1 MSEAPQ
7 SLPALHR
14 AREIAYQHQHAEI
27 LPEHLL
33 VALVQSDNDARALLS
48 DMASPARAQGIFNK
62 ISYFLATDSRV
73 KRGEIG
79 GFPQNS
85 LAIENIVRRAKVVA
99 QREQRA
105 IPNGPDL
112 LYSIAAEPCFASL
125 TLQEGGMTAQSIEDH
140 RANQVARNAV
150 ADGAEDKRPAL
161 QKFAVNL
168 NAQARAGKIDP
179 VIGRDAEISSLVIT
193 LGRRRKCN
201 ALLAGEAGV
210 GKTAIAEGLARK
222 IVAGEVPEYLRGKEI
237 YALDMGALV
246 AGAKY
251 RGDFEERLKAVLAEA
266 EANKAIL
273 FIDEIHTVIGAG
285 SASGGTMD
293 AANLM
298 KPALSRGN
306 IQVIGATTTDECRKI
321 FEKDAALARRF
332 QKVQVGEPSVGQ
344 TIDILKGLK
353 KQYESHHG
361 VRYTESALQAA
372 AELSARFIRDRQLPD
387 KAIDIIDEAGSEQ
400 RSAPAGKR
408 RKTIDAAVIGNL
420 VARIA
425 NIPAQTVKGDEREKL
440 RTLGDDMKS
449 VVFGQDA
456 AIDAVAAA
464 VKMNRSGLGKTDK
477 PVGSFLFN
485 GPTGVGKTEVAKQLA
500 QCLGVDLVRFDMS
513 EYMEKHAVSRLIGA
527 PPGYVGYDQ
536 GGLLTE
542 AISKKPHCVLL
553 LDEIEKAHPDIY
565 NILLQVMDNG
575 TLTDNNGRHAD
586 FRNVILIMTSNTG
599 GAALTRPVI
608 GFTGK
613 PDVADSDAELKSQF
627 APEFRNRLDATVTFR
642 NLGEDNIMRV
652 VDKFISG
659 LQAQLAE
666 KNVTSEFTAAA
677 RKYFVREGYDPRMGA
692 RPMQRIIQDKVRSRL
707 ADELLFG
714 KLANGGHVR
723 VDYDDAAGGLSFAFG
738 RAGTGGNG
746 VIPQCKKTGAQKA
759 PVLAN
764 G

>member
-1 MSEAPQ
+1 MSEAP
-7 SLPALHR
+7 H
-14 AREIAYQHQHAEI
+14 
-27 LPEHLL
+27 
-33 VALVQSDNDARALLS
+33 
-48 DMASPARAQGIFNK
+48 
-62 ISYFLATDSRV
+62 
-73 KRGEIG
+73 
-79 GFPQNS
+79 
-85 LAIENIVRRAKVVA
+85 
-99 QREQRA
+99 
-105 IPNGPDL
+105 
-112 LYSIAAEPCFASL
+112 SI
-125 TLQEGGMTAQSIEDH
+125 
-140 RANQVARNAV
+140 
-150 ADGAEDKRPAL
+150 PAL

-168 NAQARAGKIDP
+168 IAQARAGKIDP
-179 VIGRDAEISSLVIT
+179 VIGRDVEIRSLMTT
-193 LGRRRKCN
+193 LGRRQKCN
-201 ALLAGEAGV
+201 ALLVGEAGV

-222 IVAGEVPEYLRGKEI
+222 IVMGEAPEYLQGKEI

-246 AGAKY
+246 AGSKY

-266 EANKAIL
+266 EAQKALL
-273 FIDEIHTVIGAG
+273 FIDEIHTLIGAG
-285 SASGGTMD
+285 AADGAMD

-298 KPALSRGN
+298 KPALSRGG
-306 IQVIGATTTDECRKI
+306 IQVIGATTTDEYRKI

-344 TIDILKGLK
+344 TVDILKGLK
-353 KQYESHHG
+353 NQYESHHM

-372 AELSARFIRDRQLPD
+372 AELSARHIKGRQLPD
-387 KAIDIIDEAGSEQ
+387 KAIDIIDEAGAEQ
-400 RSAPAGKR
+400 RTRPASKR
-408 RKTIDAAVIGNL
+408 RKTIDAEVIGDL

-425 NIPAQTVKGDEREKL
+425 NIPAQTVKNNEREKL
-440 RTLGDDMKS
+440 RTLGDDMKA

-456 AIDAVAAA
+456 AIDTVAAA

-500 QCLGVDLVRFDMS
+500 QCLGVDLIRFDMS

-527 PPGYVGYDQ
+527 PPGYVGFDQ

-553 LDEIEKAHPDIY
+553 LDEIEKAHTDLY

-575 TLTDNNGRHAD
+575 TLTDNNGRQAD
-586 FRNVILIMTSNTG
+586 FRNVVLIMTSNTG

-642 NLGEDNIMRV
+642 NLNEDNIMRV

-659 LQAQLAE
+659 LQAQLAA

-677 RKYFVREGYDPRMGA
+677 RQYFVREGYDPLMGA
-692 RPMQRIIQDKVRSRL
+692 RPMQLIIQDKVRGRL

-714 KLANGGHVR
+714 QLANGGHVR
-723 VDYDDAAGGLSFAFG
+723 VDYDDAVGGLSFAFG
-738 RAGTGGNG
+738 RAGTGGND
-746 VIPQCKKTGAQKA
+746 VIPQCKKPGAQKV

>member
-1 MSEAPQ
+1 MSEAP
-7 SLPALHR
+7 H
-14 AREIAYQHQHAEI
+14 
-27 LPEHLL
+27 
-33 VALVQSDNDARALLS
+33 
-48 DMASPARAQGIFNK
+48 
-62 ISYFLATDSRV
+62 
-73 KRGEIG
+73 
-79 GFPQNS
+79 
-85 LAIENIVRRAKVVA
+85 
-99 QREQRA
+99 
-105 IPNGPDL
+105 
-112 LYSIAAEPCFASL
+112 SI
-125 TLQEGGMTAQSIEDH
+125 
-140 RANQVARNAV
+140 
-150 ADGAEDKRPAL
+150 PAL

-168 NAQARAGKIDP
+168 IAQARAGKIDP
-179 VIGRDAEISSLVIT
+179 VIGRDVEIRSLMTT
-193 LGRRRKCN
+193 LGRRQKCN
-201 ALLAGEAGV
+201 ALLVGEAGV
-210 GKTAIAEGLARK
+210 GKTAIAEGLACK
-222 IVAGEVPEYLRGKEI
+222 IVMGEAPEYLQGKEI

-246 AGAKY
+246 AGSKY

-266 EANKAIL
+266 EAQKALL
-273 FIDEIHTVIGAG
+273 FIDEIHTLIGAG
-285 SASGGTMD
+285 AADGAMD

-298 KPALSRGN
+298 KPALSRGG
-306 IQVIGATTTDECRKI
+306 IQVIGATTTDEYRKI

-344 TIDILKGLK
+344 TVDILKGLK
-353 KQYESHHG
+353 NQYESHHM

-372 AELSARFIRDRQLPD
+372 AELSARHIKGRQLPD
-387 KAIDIIDEAGSEQ
+387 KAIDIIDEAGAEQ
-400 RSAPAGKR
+400 RTRPASKR
-408 RKTIDAAVIGNL
+408 RKTIDAEVIGDL

-425 NIPAQTVKGDEREKL
+425 NIPAQTVKNNEREKL
-440 RTLGDDMKS
+440 RTLGDDMKA

-456 AIDAVAAA
+456 AIDTVAAA

-500 QCLGVDLVRFDMS
+500 QCLGVDLIRFDMS

-527 PPGYVGYDQ
+527 PPGYVGFDQ

-553 LDEIEKAHPDIY
+553 LDEIEKAHTDLY

-575 TLTDNNGRHAD
+575 TLTDNNGRQAD
-586 FRNVILIMTSNTG
+586 FRNVVLIMTSNTG

-642 NLGEDNIMRV
+642 NLNEDNIMRV

-659 LQAQLAE
+659 LQAQLAA

-677 RKYFVREGYDPRMGA
+677 RQYFVREGYDPLMGA
-692 RPMQRIIQDKVRSRL
+692 RPMQLIIQDKVRGRL

-714 KLANGGHVR
+714 QLANGGHVR
-723 VDYDDAAGGLSFAFG
+723 VDYDDAVGGLSFAFG
-738 RAGTGGNG
+738 RAGTGGND
-746 VIPQCKKTGAQKA
+746 VIPQCKKPGAQKV

>member
-1 MSEAPQ
+1 MSKAQ
-7 SLPALHR
+7 NSFPALHR
-14 AREIAYQHQHAEI
+14 AREIAYTMQHAEI

-33 VALVQSDNDARALLS
+33 LALMESDDDAKTLLS
-48 DMASPARAQGIFNK
+48 GMTQPLVSQGIFNRV
-62 ISYFLATDSRV
+62 SYFLAADRRV

-85 LAIENIVRRAKVVA
+85 GPLENIIKRAEQAA
-99 QREQRA
+99 QRDQRPRPSGQDYLFA
-105 IPNGPDL
+105 
-112 LYSIAAEPCFASL
+112 IAAEPCFASL
-125 TLQEGGMTAQSIEDH
+125 TLQEGGLFASTIQGY
-140 RANQVARNAV
+140 RAGAKNNEAAAEGGNQQQ
-150 ADGAEDKRPAL
+150 AL
-161 QKFAVNL
+161 RKFAVNL
-168 NAQARAGKIDP
+168 NDQARAGKIDP
-179 VIGRDAEISSLVIT
+179 VIGRETEIRNVMTT
-193 LGRRRKCN
+193 LGRRQKCN
-201 ALLAGEAGV
+201 PLLVGEAGV

-222 IVAGEVPEYLRGKEI
+222 IVLGEAPEHLRGKEV
-237 YALDMGALV
+237 YALDMGALL

-266 EANKAIL
+266 EAKKALL
-273 FIDEIHTVIGAG
+273 FIDEIHTLVGAGAAG
-285 SASGGTMD
+285 SAMD

-298 KPALSRGN
+298 KPALSRGK
-306 IQVIGATTTDECRKI
+306 IQVIGATTTDEYRKI

-332 QKVQVGEPSVGQ
+332 QKIQVGEPSVGQ
-344 TIDILKGLK
+344 TVEILKGLK
-353 KQYESHHG
+353 KQYETHHG

-372 AELSARFIRDRQLPD
+372 AELSARFIQGRQLPD
-387 KAIDIIDEAGSEQ
+387 KAIDIIDEAGAEQ
-400 RSAPAGKR
+400 RKQPASKR
-408 RKTIDAAVIGNL
+408 RKTIDAAVIGDL

-425 NIPAQTVKGDEREKL
+425 NIPAQTVKNDEREKL
-440 RTLGDDMKS
+440 RTLGDDMKA

-500 QCLGVDLVRFDMS
+500 QCLGVDLIRFDMS

-536 GGLLTE
+536 GGLLTD

-553 LDEIEKAHPDIY
+553 LDEIEKAHTDLY

-575 TLTDNNGRHAD
+575 TLTDNNGRKAD

-613 PDVADSDAELKSQF
+613 PDVADSDAEIKSQF

-642 NLGEDNIMRV
+642 NLNEDNIMRV
-652 VDKFISG
+652 VDKFIGG

-677 RKYFVREGYDPRMGA
+677 RKYFVREGFDPRMGA

-714 KLANGGHVR
+714 SLAKGGHVR
-723 VDYDDAAGGLSFAFG
+723 VDYDDAARALSFAFG
-738 RAGTGGNG
+738 RAGAEKNS
-746 VIPQCKKTGAQKA
+746 VIPQRKKTDPEKT
-759 PVLAN
+759 LALAH